1 MNERRTGSRAR
12 RKSSNDES
20 AGEGVEEG
28 VGPLAGVNFAA
39 IGSAAAVKCG
49 SISTLM
55 LRLVMYRKCSKWK
68 NSNQTLCAD
77 TR

>member
-20 AGEGVEEG
+20 AGEGVDEG
-28 VGPLAGVNFAA
+28 VGPLEGGYFAA
-39 IGSAAAVKCG
+39 IESATAVKCG

-55 LRLVMYRKCSKWK
+55 LRLVMHKKWK
-68 NSNQTLCAD
+68 MRQMKAFKSS
-77 TR
+77 